1 MGVVVEIEW
10 VAVEEIAAIGEI
22 EMIEVEIGHSEGA
35 IVAAMKI
42 GQNRDV
48 HLNAMREEAAVASE
62 VEGAVALEV
71 VGAVVSEEEVV
82 TVTRLNQNGGEN
94 HRQWETKVS
103 VVAEE
108 ALFPVEGP
116 LPEEVADFLE
126 VLSEGSSRLFLKDRN
141 L

>member
-10 VAVEEIAAIGEI
+10 VAVEEIVSIGEI
-22 EMIEVEIGHSEGA
+22 EMTEVEIGHSEGA
-35 IVAAMKI
+35 IVAAMKT

-48 HLNAMREEAAVASE
+48 HLNAMREEGAVASE
-62 VEGAVALEV
+62 VEGAVASEV
-71 VGAVVSEEEVV
+71 VGAVALEEEAVMV
-82 TVTRLNQNGGEN
+82 MRLNQNGGEN
-94 HRQWETKVS
+94 LHQWEVKVS

-108 ALFPVEGP
+108 ALFPVEGL

-126 VLSEGSSRLFLKDRN
+126 VLSEESSRLSLKDRN